1 MTNKQTTPYRFAA
14 AVAVAALLFNV
25 ATVDAR
31 NDAPASQILP
41 AESDPDFLVL
51 NPEGE

>member
-1 MTNKQTTPYRFAA
+1 MTNKQTTLRFATA
-14 AVAVAALLFNV
+14 AAVAALLFNV
-25 ATVDAR
+25 ATGYAR
-31 NDAPASQILP
+31 NDAPTSQTFV

>member
-1 MTNKQTTPYRFAA
+1 MTNKQTTLRFAT
-14 AVAVAALLFNV
+14 AVAVAVLLFNM
-25 ATVDAR
+25 ATGHAR
-31 NDAPASQILP
+31 NDAPTSQTLV